1 MTDKEKKLQQKLELS
16 QAEIKVLKLIIK
28 QFEQGMK
35 EIELI
40 INQEKQKIF
49 ENSVP
54 EDEL

>member
-1 MTDKEKKLQQKLELS
+1 MQQKLELS

-40 INQEKQKIF
+40 LKQEKQKSF
-49 ENSVP
+49 KNSVP